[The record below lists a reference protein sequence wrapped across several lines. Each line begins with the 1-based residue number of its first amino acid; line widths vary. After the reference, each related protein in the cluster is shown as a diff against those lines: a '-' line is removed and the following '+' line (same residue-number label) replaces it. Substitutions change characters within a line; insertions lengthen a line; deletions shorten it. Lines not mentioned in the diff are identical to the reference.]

1 MITLAPHASHGQ
13 SASSVVQLTAGETTL
28 RCAAGEQLV
37 LRPVDA
43 RSVVGQCLTASASPT
58 PPVTPP
64 ATVQEAFFYNAPRA
78 PLTVADVAQRAAWV
92 VGHGSGTRYQDEL
105 RAAGYTGRVL
115 RYQLANEVE
124 GPQTVNSAA
133 PCDVRYDP
141 LGNQAASNVG
151 DFCRLIH
158 PHEDW
163 FLHNGKGERLYLSWH
178 PDRRTY
184 AMNSAHSGWRAFA
197 LQRMQAAQ
205 QGYDGLFLDNVEL
218 DVYKLQRQYQNSD
231 GVVREFA
238 TNDAFRAAI
247 IGYLQALAPLRQNGL
262 LEANVI
268 NDPLTGTA
276 WDAYLPF
283 LDGVLQEAWAT
294 GYDPLTPARWER
306 NLRQTETA
314 LAQGKAV
321 VMVARGA
328 PGDDRQLLFGL
339 ASYLLVTN
347 GRSAYFRYSDDGGQ
361 YVRWPTH
368 ARYDVQ
374 LGAARGPRYQ
384 LPDGRWRRDF
394 ERGSVTVDPAARI
407 GTITP

>member
-1 MITLAPHASHGQ
+1 VLDLRSGEQQRVRCAGDQLTLAPI
-13 SASSVVQLTAGETTL
+13 
-28 RCAAGEQLV
+28 
-37 LRPVDA
+37 DA
-43 RSVVGQCLTASASPT
+43 RSARIVCTAASPT
-58 PPVTPP
+58 ATPTAP
-64 ATVQEAFFYNAPRA
+64 SPSVQQAFFYNAPRA
-78 PLTVADVAQRAAWV
+78 PLTVADVAARASWI
-92 VGHGSGTRYQDEL
+92 VGHGSGTRYRDEL

-115 RYQLANEVE
+115 RYVLANEVE
-124 GPQTVNSAA
+124 GPPTSISAS
-133 PCDVRYDP
+133 PCDSRYDP

-163 FLHNGKGERLYLSWH
+163 FLHNGKGERLYLTWH

-184 AMNSAHSGWRAFA
+184 AMNSANAGWRAFA
-197 LQRMQAAQ
+197 LERMQDARR
-205 QGYDGLFLDNVEL
+205 GYDGLFLDNIEL
-218 DVYKLQRQYQNSD
+218 DVYKLQRQYRNSD

-247 IGYLQALAPLRQNGL
+247 AGYLQSLAPLREDGL

-283 LDGVLQEAWAT
+283 LDGALQEAWAT

-314 LAQGKAV
+314 LAQGKDV

-328 PGDDRQLLFGL
+328 QGDERQLLFGL

-361 YVRWPTH
+361 YVRWPQH
-368 ARYDVQ
+368 PQYNVQ
-374 LGAARGPRYQ
+374 LGAPRGPRYP

-394 ERGSVTVDPAARI
+394 ERGSVVVDPVARI